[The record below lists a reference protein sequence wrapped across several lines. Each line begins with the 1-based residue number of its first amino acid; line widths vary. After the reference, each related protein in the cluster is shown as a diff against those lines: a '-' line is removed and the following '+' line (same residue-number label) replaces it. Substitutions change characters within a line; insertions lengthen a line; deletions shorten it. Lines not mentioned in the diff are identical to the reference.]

1 MHSMGAKLMD
11 KGKHEKN
18 DVYVVTEDYIPKT
31 ESVEHKTILR
41 TRVVTM
47 NCYFLHTGS
56 SVSIDCRRRNGCG
69 RKNLSLRRQFF
80 TVSCHGQNSKF

>member
-1 MHSMGAKLMD
+1 MD

-56 SVSIDCRRRNGCG
+56 SVSIEDGETVVGERTCHCG
-69 RKNLSLRRQFF
+69 DSFLP
-80 TVSCHGQNSKF
+80 